1 MIPNLVTE
9 HNKHLLFL
17 SFWSEESGNSLCE
30 YLCLRVSHKTAVK
43 VAAGAIQPHLKVSTR
58 GGSGSKLAHAVAGRI
73 NVFAGCCTEGLTQF
87 LAKWTSPQESSQHSG
102 WLPSE
107 PMGK

>member
-1 MIPNLVTE
+1 M
-9 HNKHLLFL
+9 
-17 SFWSEESGNSLCE
+17 EELAVFILPLWEEGPPVIE
-30 YLCLRVSHKTAVK
+30 RVK

-87 LAKWTSPQESSQHSG
+87 LATWTSPQESSQHSG